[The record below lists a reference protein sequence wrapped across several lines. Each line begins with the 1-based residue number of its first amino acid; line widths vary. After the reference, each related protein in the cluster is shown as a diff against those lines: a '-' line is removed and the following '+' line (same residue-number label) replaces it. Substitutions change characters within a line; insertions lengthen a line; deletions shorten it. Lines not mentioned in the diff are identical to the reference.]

1 MKRNDYIAPN
11 VLRVVSVRVEN
22 ALMAGSVMEEPNV
35 KSVGQEVDTYD
46 FSDSSFNH
54 NWD

>member
-1 MKRNDYIAPN
+1 MKRYDYIAPS
-11 VLRVVSVRVEN
+11 VLRVVSVQVES
-22 ALMAGSVMEEPNV
+22 ALMAGSIMNDPNV
-35 KSVGQEVDTYD
+35 KAVGQEVDTYD